1 MPRDNKDNLTEEEL
15 VERFAKLFG
24 HKPSSNKNIAKTST
38 SVIDLTKS
46 SSHIDS
52 FFPST
57 SNLKNTNDFQYKLPI
72 EKGFDEKEVEKL
84 SMSEP
89 LNTPILI
96 NYDDQNKLNK
106 VMTEFLGEEFTPSN
120 KNFDENDDATRLIKE
135 IQDEINLESKYKDNL
150 YELKEKKE
158 QDFIELEKRYK
169 EFKIHATNE
178 NISNKNNISISS
190 LGPPPK
196 PIDLSEFGLDDYDL
210 NNWCCICN
218 EDAIIKCRDCDGD
231 LYCQSCFNEGHL
243 GSHSDY
249 EMKQHKF
256 EVYNRRMN

>member
-38 SVIDLTKS
+38 SRRDLMKKR
-46 SSHIDS
+46 
-52 FFPST
+52 
-57 SNLKNTNDFQYKLPI
+57 LKNYQC
-72 EKGFDEKEVEKL
+72 
-84 SMSEP
+84 
-89 LNTPILI
+89 
-96 NYDDQNKLNK
+96 
-106 VMTEFLGEEFTPSN
+106 EEFTPSN

-249 EMKQHKF
+249 ETKQHKF